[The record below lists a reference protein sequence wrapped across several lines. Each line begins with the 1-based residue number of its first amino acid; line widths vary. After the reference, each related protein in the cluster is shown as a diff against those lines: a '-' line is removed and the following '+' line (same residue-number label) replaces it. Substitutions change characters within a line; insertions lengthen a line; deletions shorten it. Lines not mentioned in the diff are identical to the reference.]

1 MTYHDI
7 SLTLSPDL
15 VVWPGDTQIAFE
27 RMSEM
32 AAGAKANV
40 TRIALSAHTGTHLDA
55 PLHFIEH
62 GEDVTTLALETLIG
76 PAQLVEA
83 ADADTINAAVL
94 DSLSIHAD
102 TERLI
107 IKP

>member
-62 GEDVTTLALETLIG
+62 GEDVTTLALETLFSET
-76 PAQLVEA
+76 PSRSTTSFLVCLEIA
-83 ADADTINAAVL
+83 ITRRARLQESHVNR
-94 DSLSIHAD
+94 
-102 TERLI
+102 ER
-107 IKP
+107 